1 MKCSRLK
8 TSRWS
13 SEAPPSVR
21 SRVNVLSLSVPANVA
36 VALSGCVVRYSS
48 RADST
53 GSNATSPVGVSSGSP
68 LGNAIIIGV
77 MAADAA
83 HYYRLIQAATTLDI
97 AGLQDFLLGRYV
109 GEAA

>member
-1 MKCSRLK
+1 MRRIATIC
-8 TSRWS
+8 
-13 SEAPPSVR
+13 V
-21 SRVNVLSLSVPANVA
+21 VVA

-83 HYYRLIQAATTLDI
+83 HYYRLGPDGKTAVRAPEPDPTRRINVQDCTRPVDPY
-97 AGLQDFLLGRYV
+97 AGNLLCR
-109 GEAA
+109 